1 MIAPSVRGTDRGAG
15 RTIYFLVCR
24 FVEKFGRE
32 IQDFGREIWAPQAP
46 LREGIFGARKREIRA
61 PQAPQEEDLG
71 AEGTGGDLR
80 APQAPLREG
89 ISGAA
94 GVGKREIWAPQAK
107 AREGWEGI

>member
-1 MIAPSVRGTDRGAG
+1 MRKKTLAVAHLGTRRPAQIAL
-15 RTIYFLVCR
+15 YFFLVCR

-46 LREGIFGARKREIRA
+46 LREGNSGAAGAGKREIRA

-80 APQAPLREG
+80 APQDLDG
-89 ISGAA
+89 FCY
-94 GVGKREIWAPQAK
+94 
-107 AREGWEGI
+107 